1 VTGGTVTQEPE
12 AAALPARE
20 STALPAASG
29 PGLVETALTLQR
41 SVGNRG
47 CRQALI
53 PARPS
58 CAGADPRRVP
68 VRRSSDAYTTAL
80 SRAAAARRGA
90 ASPGANQRHV
100 LGEAA
105 IDVPLPAAGA
115 ASASRVLARDP
126 ADTPAA
132 GSADVLPARPSS
144 QAPVNL
150 TESQAHELVDWAI
163 AAFRGI
169 PGAVTIPIQSPAVA
183 SVTPAP
189 EQSVATWP
197 NGRVLA
203 RSPDS
208 SWHGEGGIVGSVQF
222 CWDPCKAKLGVLG
235 WVWAGIGVEYKLFG
249 IKQFA
254 GAYVFKELT
263 YQIDA
268 PSWLPTLDCG
278 HCAAPEP
285 DKRWES
291 EGGAG
296 FIWFPAVIKPDT
308 AGDAIKALL
317 SRLVPS
323 QKEKIKLAGVELG
336 LLWTPHSLYEHDVE
350 FIVLIDLTGVI
361 PALAPVKAAFEKFK
375 DGSNVVLKKFGINLA
390 LDCGVGI
397 DGSLTVHTC
406 KAVPGTGI
414 HGLTIDSIRGCFG
427 AYLGCNIGLPEKKD
441 LPGAKDAKDPPAS
454 APAPAPPSAT
464 APAPPASVAPPSGE
478 PGFIGPPAP

>member
-1 VTGGTVTQEPE
+1 V
-12 AAALPARE
+12 
-20 STALPAASG
+20 
-29 PGLVETALTLQR
+29 
-41 SVGNRG
+41 
-47 CRQALI
+47 
-53 PARPS
+53 
-58 CAGADPRRVP
+58 
-68 VRRSSDAYTTAL
+68 
-80 SRAAAARRGA
+80 AARRDS
-90 ASPGANQRHV
+90 ASPSADQRQV
-100 LGEAA
+100 LGEMA
-105 IDVPLPAAGA
+105 IDLPLSAVGPVP
-115 ASASRVLARDP
+115 ASRVLARDP
-126 ADTPAA
+126 TDTATA
-132 GSADVLPARPSS
+132 GSVDVLPARPSS
-144 QAPVNL
+144 QAPADL
-150 TESQAHELVDWAI
+150 TESQAHELVDWAL
-163 AAFRGI
+163 AAFRSI

-189 EQSVATWP
+189 AQSVATWP
-197 NGRVLA
+197 SERVLA
-203 RSPDS
+203 RSPGS

-249 IKQFA
+249 MKQFA

-263 YQIDA
+263 YQFDA

-296 FIWFPAVIKPDT
+296 FILFPAVIKPDT
-308 AGDAIKALL
+308 VGDALKTLL
-317 SRLVPS
+317 SRLMPG

-336 LLWTPHSLYEHDVE
+336 LLWTPHSWYEHDIE
-350 FIVLIDLTGVI
+350 FIVLVDLTAVI

-375 DGSNVVLKKFGINLA
+375 DGSNEVLKKFGINLA

-454 APAPAPPSAT
+454 DPAPAPRAAT
-464 APAPPASVAPPSGE
+464 DAPPASVPPQSGE
-478 PGFIGPPAP
+478 QGFIGPPAPPAS